1 MKKLTT
7 ELIVEL
13 GDKIHNAD
21 EIICLTHSLN
31 EKTEKHDLHI
41 VVIGEQDKLIH
52 LLAKQFCEN
61 HDFFNLV
68 CLALNKIDYKVINL

>member
-7 ELIVEL
+7 EQIVEL

-31 EKTEKHDLHI
+31 EKTEQHDLHI
-41 VVIGEQDKLIH
+41 VVVGDEDKLIH
-52 LLAKQFCEN
+52 LLAKQFCDN
-61 HDFFNLV
+61 HNFFHLV
-68 CLALNKIDYKVINL
+68 CKAFNKIDYKVTNQ